1 MRNHLKIGLWSL
13 VLAATIIGATLSSPT
28 RAGTPACAKQDLRLV
43 TLIERHGEDQD
54 VAGKKLFEAYLA
66 VMAARKACAQGRE
79 GEALAL
85 YDSITLISAPARA
98 SR

>member
-1 MRNHLKIGLWSL
+1 MRNHRKIGLWSL
-13 VLAATIIGATLSSPT
+13 VLAATTIATLGSPT
-28 RAGTPACAKQDLRLV
+28 RASTPACAKQDLRLV
-43 TLIERHGEDQD
+43 NLIERHGEDQD
-54 VAGKKLFEAYLA
+54 VGGKKLFEAYLA

-85 YDSITLISAPARA
+85 YDSITLISVPARA